1 MGWFNR
7 KPPIRDEQ
15 VSRLVTA
22 LHNERDASVVGKV
35 LERAWAMRQAVQR
48 NATQD
53 EVSEAHRRL
62 EADKAAEAARLQ
74 GWAERFVRGKGIDE
88 ALREAERQES
98 AFATKAEHREGD
110 ALIDAVNKAREQ
122 CQEGRRCGD
131 SDCDECRAARRAAES
146 QAARPGSLAD
156 RPRNSVPS
164 TGAASNTHITGGT
177 SMGIEEI
184 KQAIAGVQERVSTV
198 SAQLS
203 GVRTELGEATSLL
216 AQATNGSSDADVSDA
231 LGTLRGLDEQLQAV
245 AGQALQAGES
255 ALNYAGRL

>member
-1 MGWFNR
+1 MGWFKR
-7 KPPIRDEQ
+7 TPPIRDEQ

-22 LHNERDASVVGKV
+22 LHKERDASVIGEVSD
-35 LERAWAMRQAVQR
+35 RACAMRQAVQR

-74 GWAERFVRGKGIDE
+74 GWAERVVRRRGIDE
-88 ALREAERQES
+88 ALREAARRDS
-98 AFATKAEHREGD
+98 AFVTKVDRRERD

-131 SDCDECRAARRAAES
+131 CDECRAARWAAEA
-146 QAARPGSLAD
+146 QAAKPGSLAA

-164 TGAASNTHITGGT
+164 TGAASNTHITSTGGT
-177 SMGIEEI
+177 SMGIDEI

>member
-22 LHNERDASVVGKV
+22 LHNERDAARGVID
-35 LERAWAMRQAVQR
+35 RACAMRQAVQR

-98 AFATKAEHREGD
+98 PFATKAERREGN

-131 SDCDECRAARRAAES
+131 SDCDECRAARRVAES
-146 QAARPGSLAD
+146 QAARPGSLAA
-156 RPRNSVPS
+156 RPMNSVPS
-164 TGAASNTHITGGT
+164 TGAASNTHITSTGGT